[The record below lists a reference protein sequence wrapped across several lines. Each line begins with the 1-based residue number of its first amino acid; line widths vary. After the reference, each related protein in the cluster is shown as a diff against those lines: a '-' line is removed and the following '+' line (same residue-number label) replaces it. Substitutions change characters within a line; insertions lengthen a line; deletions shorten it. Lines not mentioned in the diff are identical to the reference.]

1 MLFVPRCR
9 RDERCTRRGNHSS
22 YYYFHSRV
30 MNLPSNIYYP
40 EQQYSYVCGGDR
52 WYRWIKLKKKEER
65 KKRKKYRIE
74 LADYRKAICLFAHPE
89 RIDES
94 CSNGKWRE
102 RISRR
107 VFESSNNA
115 DVSSISAPG
124 GTIRLSRV
132 SLEER
137 FLEKVRMRTCK
148 VSVKV
153 TVRVEYSKNLI
164 IAIGSPISSK
174 KNPIENI
181 ESSE

>member
-1 MLFVPRCR
+1 MWWRSLVSL
-9 RDERCTRRGNHSS
+9 NK
-22 YYYFHSRV
+22 
-30 MNLPSNIYYP
+30 I
-40 EQQYSYVCGGDR
+40 
-52 WYRWIKLKKKEER
+52 KKKEER

-148 VSVKV
+148 ISVKV

>member
-1 MLFVPRCR
+1 MYASWKPFFLLLFSQSC
-9 RDERCTRRGNHSS
+9 DEFTIKYLLSGTTI
-22 YYYFHSRV
+22 FVRV
-30 MNLPSNIYYP
+30 WWRSLVSLNKI
-40 EQQYSYVCGGDR
+40 
-52 WYRWIKLKKKEER
+52 KKKEER

-148 VSVKV
+148 ISVKV